1 MPAQPTIEQLPA
13 ITTKIFVQR
22 NESMIS
28 KPVKKSQ
35 QTYAIMPHH
44 EDNPAWAVCPFCG
57 KLLVGKNS
65 DFWNRGKKCE
75 CGAYVGEEIAQ
86 KD

>member
-1 MPAQPTIEQLPA
+1 MT
-13 ITTKIFVQR
+13 V
-22 NESMIS
+22 
-28 KPVKKSQ
+28 KPVIKSE
-35 QTYAIMPHH
+35 QTFAIMPKH

-65 DFWNRGKKCE
+65 DFSNRGKKCE
-75 CGAYVGEEIAQ
+75 CCAYVGEEIAQ

>member
-1 MPAQPTIEQLPA
+1 
-13 ITTKIFVQR
+13 
-22 NESMIS
+22 MIS

-86 KD
+86 KEQQ